1 MHTEADIAKS
11 LLDTIGGAG
20 QRALLL
26 ANWPKL
32 AIAPVAGT
40 AYSMA
45 KFSDGSLLY
54 VATAGSEA
62 VADAE
67 LAEEFF
73 EGFAGGVM
81 QWLLATPTESWP
93 KAIREAYGKAAAR
106 DPFAASVWEDVAR
119 AKRAK
124 P

>member
-11 LLDTIGGAG
+11 LLDNTGDRA
-20 QRALLL
+20 QRSLLL

-32 AIAPVAGT
+32 TVVPVAGT
-40 AYSMA
+40 AYSLA

-54 VATAGSEA
+54 VATMGSEA
-62 VADAE
+62 VADEE
-67 LAEEFF
+67 LAGEFF

-81 QWLLATPTESWP
+81 QWLLATPTEAWP
-93 KAIREAYGKAAAR
+93 KTVREAYGKAAAR